1 MTYAQKEQH
10 FIIFIVISFYVYFY
24 LIFEKEEKTNPL
36 LPKSKDIFNFMI
48 GLEIMAFVK

>member
-1 MTYAQKEQH
+1 MYL
-10 FIIFIVISFYVYFY
+10 FILY
-24 LIFEKEEKTNPL
+24 LKKKKKTNPL